1 MTNMN
6 KHGSCISP
14 FKPQAST
21 NDEQSFIFFL
31 IKGLQFVYWIL
42 AIPSWINPAMTSYCY
57 QQGAPRAKT
66 YIIIHHHTSTYFINV
81 HIILE
86 CICLHPWFVSSF
98 CSRLISQVQSLWVST
113 FIFQTWDVRD
123 DSNHRVSG
131 LSICPRNFLGK
142 KTTSFGNKFSVPISH
157 QNHQTQS
164 LPRETQQ
171 ISGSNWSK
179 PLDPPSGWLRIMPK
193 TVRKAGM
200 ASQSRHSCVHLE
212 NKVQLPKFETIQTL
226 KSPCKVMYGNIPFKN
241 AHVAKYLH

>member
-1 MTNMN
+1 
-6 KHGSCISP
+6 
-14 FKPQAST
+14 
-21 NDEQSFIFFL
+21 
-31 IKGLQFVYWIL
+31 
-42 AIPSWINPAMTSYCY
+42 MTSYCY

-66 YIIIHHHTSTYFINV
+66 YIIIHLYIF

-142 KTTSFGNKFSVPISH
+142 KRQVLATIFEY
-157 QNHQTQS
+157 QNHQTPQS

-200 ASQSRHSCVHLE
+200 ASPSRHAQLCSSRKDKVH
-212 NKVQLPKFETIQTL
+212 QSSI
-226 KSPCKVMYGNIPFKN
+226 
-241 AHVAKYLH
+241 AKI